1 MDTLARYES
10 QLVQSG
16 RMAAIGE
23 LAAGVAH
30 EINNPLFAILALSE
44 FLMKELE
51 PDSKQLERAELIH
64 STGLEIKEIVRGLLD
79 FARENTDERSLVS
92 VDDVVR
98 KTVDLVRRTNMR
110 KGIAIVERYESVDVQ
125 ASSGQLKQLVLNLL
139 ANARAATPDGGRIVV
154 EVRPEG
160 NDAVVSISDNGP
172 GVEAELRSRIFEPF
186 FTTRRSEGGIGLG
199 LSVSLGI
206 ARMHGGTLELAS
218 GDEGA
223 TFTLRI
229 PQR

>member
-51 PDSKQLERAELIH
+51 PGSKQLERAELIH

-98 KTVDLVRRTNMR
+98 KTVDLVRRTNTK

-154 EVRPEG
+154 EVRSKG

-172 GVEAELRSRIFEPF
+172 GVEAELRERIFEPF

-223 TFTLRI
+223 TFMLRI
-229 PQR
+229 PRR